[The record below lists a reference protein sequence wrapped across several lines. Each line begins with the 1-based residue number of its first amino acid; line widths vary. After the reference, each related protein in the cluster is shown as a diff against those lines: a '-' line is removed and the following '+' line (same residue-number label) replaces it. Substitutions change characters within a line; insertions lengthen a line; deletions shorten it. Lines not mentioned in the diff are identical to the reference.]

1 MATAR
6 ITNASQPKI
15 AFLRFCAL
23 QRPARAAMFLCVL
36 VVMASVSEAMRRAK
50 IGPARFVWCGYPHHC
65 RRRVRY
71 KVPGEAHTDRGRV
84 GPCARRCGRGR
95 TGAAVAV
102 ARAGHDGRGSGG
114 GDRRL
119 HRSAGDRPAAERGSA
134 RAGHRRRRR
143 VAVRRRV
150 ARVRGRRLARVPA
163 LDARAPGDRGVGAA
177 RGRVRRARRRWQ
189 RTPPVARRGRGRH
202 GRRPRAR
209 RHSDRGIRLA
219 GDLPRAGTD
228 RAGGRAGAARHT
240 DCDRA
245 RAPAAAAQGRA
256 RRDRAHPAV
265 RSAHRG
271 RVPACPVADQRLERR
286 PAGGGRG
293 GDRPAAGR
301 GGRVVH
307 PRRACDARRR
317 RLPARGRGH
326 RVPGPAAGGL
336 GLVDDRPSAARR
348 CGDGHGVSGT
358 RRRAAS
364 RAHPR
369 PVRGAALPAPRR
381 HHARPRRAG
390 PDRGRRARPAGRPG
404 TRARHRARAR
414 RRAAPHRQD
423 RACSAPVRRHRV
435 REPARRARAG
445 DDARAPQGRARGPRL
460 PEPPRAP
467 RGPVARGGGPQRP
480 ARPDRGE
487 PGYRHRR
494 PAERARGTRGHLR
507 GRPRRR
513 LCAHSR
519 NSSAPTRE
527 AACSTT

>member
-1 MATAR
+1 MARVSDAVW
-6 ITNASQPKI
+6 
-15 AFLRFCAL
+15 
-23 QRPARAAMFLCVL
+23 RANGAC
-36 VVMASVSEAMRRAK
+36 S
-50 IGPARFVWCGYPHHC
+50 ICGCGYPHSP
-65 RRRVRY
+65 VRY
-71 KVPGEAHTDRGRV
+71 KVLV
-84 GPCARRCGRGR
+84 KR
-95 TGAAVAV
+95 TLIAVASGLALADAAVVVLALPSLLLELDTTVEGVAAV
-102 ARAGHDGRGSGG
+102 IAVYTR
-114 GDRRL
+114 
-119 HRSAGDRPAAERGSA
+119 AGDRPAAGA
-134 RAGHRRRRR
+134 ALHGRATG
-143 VAVRRRV
+143 A
-150 ARVRGRRLARVPA
+150 AGALLFAA
-163 LDARAPGDRGVGAA
+163 ASLGCAAADSLEFLLLDARAPGDRGVGAA
-177 RGRVRRARRRWQ
+177 RGRVRRARRRRQ
-189 RTPPVARRGRGRH
+189 RTPPVARRGGGRH

-228 RAGGRAGAARHT
+228 RAGGRAGALRHT

-256 RRDRAHPAV
+256 RGDRAHPAV
-265 RSAHRG
+265 RSAYRG

-293 GDRPAAGR
+293 GHRPAAGR

-317 RLPARGRGH
+317 RLSARGRGH

-369 PVRGAALPAPRR
+369 AVRSAALPAPRR
-381 HHARPRRAG
+381 HHARPRRAC

-423 RACSAPVRRHRV
+423 RACSAPIRRHGV

-460 PEPPRAP
+460 P
-467 RGPVARGGGPQRP
+467 
-480 ARPDRGE
+480 
-487 PGYRHRR
+487 
-494 PAERARGTRGHLR
+494 
-507 GRPRRR
+507 
-513 LCAHSR
+513 
-519 NSSAPTRE
+519 
-527 AACSTT
+527 